1 MDKLTRQS
9 QIDIGTAALAGV
21 YMDQWI
27 KDYITPWVDL
37 CCKDHL
43 NCMVPCRLEG

>member
-1 MDKLTRQS
+1 MDKLTHQS

-21 YMDQWI
+21 YVISGSRIILHLGWI
-27 KDYITPWVDL
+27 

-43 NCMVPCRLEG
+43 NCMVLCRLEG